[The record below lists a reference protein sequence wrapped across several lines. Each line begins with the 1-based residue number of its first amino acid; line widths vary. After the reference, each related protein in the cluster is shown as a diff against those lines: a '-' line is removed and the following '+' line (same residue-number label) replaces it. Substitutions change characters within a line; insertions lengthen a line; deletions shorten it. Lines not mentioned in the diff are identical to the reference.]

1 MVVLAMINDQ
11 RTIEI
16 KASLDKVFKQ
26 IETNPFPT
34 YGMLNTKPF
43 FFLRITLIDGIRT
56 GIRLAFDKNLNR
68 EMTEPV
74 ALGSSLGP
82 FILTEIERPSRYYFT
97 LKSLFYNCITG
108 FNLHSTDNGT
118 LPNLA
123 IIAEDPT
130 FRANTWWFFVK
141 PIHILLA
148 YKVLKTIQKE
158 VERNEVRL

>member
-1 MVVLAMINDQ
+1 MVEMMINDQ

-16 KASLDKVFKQ
+16 KASPEQVFKQ

-34 YGMLNTKPF
+34 YGILNTKPF

-68 EMTEPV
+68 EMTKPV
-74 ALGSSLGP
+74 ELGSSMGP

-97 LKSLFYNCITG
+97 LKSLFINCKTG
-108 FNLHSTDNGT
+108 FNLHSTVNGT
-118 LPNLA
+118 TLNLEV
-123 IIAEDPT
+123 IAEAPN
-130 FRANTWWFFVK
+130 FREKIWWFFIK

-148 YKVLKTIQKE
+148 YKVLKTLRKE
-158 VERNEVRL
+158 AERCENRS

>member
-1 MVVLAMINDQ
+1 MISDQ

-16 KASLDKVFKQ
+16 KVSPEQVFKQ

-34 YGMLNTKPF
+34 FRILNTKPF

-74 ALGSSLGP
+74 ELGSSWGP
-82 FILTEIERPSRYYFT
+82 FLLTEIERPSRYYFT
-97 LKSLFYNCITG
+97 LKSLFFNCKTG
-108 FNLHSTDNGT
+108 FSLHSIATGT
-118 LPNLA
+118 MLSLE

-130 FRANTWWFFVK
+130 FREKIWWFFIK

-148 YKVLKTIQKE
+148 YKVLKTIRKE
-158 VERNEVRL
+158 AERYEIRS

>member
-1 MVVLAMINDQ
+1 MINDQ

-16 KASLDKVFKQ
+16 KVSPEQVFKQ

-34 YGMLNTKPF
+34 FRILNTKPF
-43 FFLRITLIDGIRT
+43 FFLRIALIDGIRT

-74 ALGSSLGP
+74 ELGSSLGP
-82 FILTEIERPSRYYFT
+82 FTLTEIERPSRYYFT
-97 LKSLFYNCITG
+97 LKSLFFDCITG
-108 FNLHSTDNGT
+108 FSLRSTANGT
-118 LPNLA
+118 ILSLE

-130 FRANTWWFFVK
+130 FREKIWWFFIK

-148 YKVLKTIQKE
+148 YKVLKTIRKE
-158 VERNEVRL
+158 AESYEIRL

>member
-1 MVVLAMINDQ
+1 MVVINMINDQ

-16 KASLDKVFKQ
+16 KVSPEQVFKQ

-34 YGMLNTKPF
+34 FRILNTKPF
-43 FFLRITLIDGIRT
+43 FFLRIALIDGIRT

-74 ALGSSLGP
+74 ELGSSLGP

-97 LKSLFYNCITG
+97 LKSLFINCKAG
-108 FNLHSTDNGT
+108 FSLHSTANGT
-118 LPNLA
+118 LLSLEA
-123 IIAEDPT
+123 IAEDPT
-130 FRANTWWFFVK
+130 FREKIWWFFIK

-148 YKVLKTIQKE
+148 HKVLKTIRQE
-158 VERNEVRL
+158 VERNEIGL

>member
-1 MVVLAMINDQ
+1 MINDQ

-16 KASLDKVFKQ
+16 KASPDKVFKQ

-34 YGMLNTKPF
+34 YGILNTKPF

-68 EMTEPV
+68 EMTKPV
-74 ALGSSLGP
+74 ELGSSLGP

-97 LKSLFYNCITG
+97 LKSLFINCKAG
-108 FNLHSTDNGT
+108 FSLHSTGKGT
-118 LPNLA
+118 LLSLEA
-123 IIAEDPT
+123 IAEDPP
-130 FRANTWWFFVK
+130 FREKIWWFFIK

-148 YKVLKTIQKE
+148 YKVLKTIRKE
-158 VERNEVRL
+158 VEHNEIRL

>member
-1 MVVLAMINDQ
+1 MVVIAMINDQ

-16 KASLDKVFKQ
+16 KVSPGQVFKQ

-34 YGMLNTKPF
+34 YGILNKKPF

-74 ALGSSLGP
+74 ELGSSLGP
-82 FILTEIERPSRYYFT
+82 FTLTEIERPSRYYFT
-97 LKSLFYNCITG
+97 LKSLFFNCKTG
-108 FNLHSTDNGT
+108 FSLRSTANGT
-118 LPNLA
+118 ILSLE
-123 IIAEDPT
+123 IIAEYPT
-130 FRANTWWFFVK
+130 FREKTWWFFIK

-148 YKVLKTIQKE
+148 YKVLKTIRKE
-158 VERNEVRL
+158 VERNEIRL

>member
-1 MVVLAMINDQ
+1 MVVIVMIYDQ

-16 KASLDKVFKQ
+16 KASPDKVFKQ

-34 YGMLNTKPF
+34 YWILNTKPF
-43 FFLRITLIDGIRT
+43 FFLRITLIDGIRS

-74 ALGSSLGP
+74 ELGSSLGP

-97 LKSLFYNCITG
+97 LKSLFINCIGG

-118 LPNLA
+118 MLSLE

-130 FRANTWWFFVK
+130 FREKIWWLLIK

-148 YKVLKTIQKE
+148 HKVLKTLRKGA
-158 VERNEVRL
+158 ERCEIRL